1 MSLGGGV
8 ARRGTGRRVIPP
20 TPVMPRAAVATAMAR
35 RPGAFNVAARS
46 DRSFY
51 VVLAVIG
58 LILVL
63 TLVVFVV
70 FGFPD
75 ATVPGGPQSK

>member
-1 MSLGGGV
+1 
-8 ARRGTGRRVIPP
+8 
-20 TPVMPRAAVATAMAR
+20 MAR